1 MKNKIQVLPLPKVA
15 PTWAYPFSKYPDAIR
30 VAMSDGK
37 VLRYVLDVPQPAPV
51 LREQLDKFTKL
62 CVGYPAENV
71 EKE

>member
-1 MKNKIQVLPLPKVA
+1 MSGVIADTRKATQHWEHRSDPLPYLMV
-15 PTWAYPFSKYPDAIR
+15 P
-30 VAMSDGK
+30 MSDGST
-37 VLRYVLDVPQPAPV
+37 VRYNPEVQQPSPV

>member
-1 MKNKIQVLPLPKVA
+1 MKSKIQVFPLPKVL
-15 PTWAYPFSKYPDAIR
+15 PEWAHKFGKYPDAIR